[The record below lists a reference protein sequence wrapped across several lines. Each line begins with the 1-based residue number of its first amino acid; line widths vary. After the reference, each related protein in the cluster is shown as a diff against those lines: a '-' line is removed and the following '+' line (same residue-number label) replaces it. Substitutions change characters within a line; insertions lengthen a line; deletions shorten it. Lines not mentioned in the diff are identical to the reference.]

1 MKKLITLTLTLAMV
15 LSMAACGNKTDDDT
29 EPTPTPVVTEEPENT
44 EKPTET
50 PDAETP
56 APSEKPETPAPT
68 QKPEEKPAEKPVTP
82 APTEKPAET
91 PAPEQSGSAMSAADL
106 TTLMESILAG
116 ADEVNTGTISELPK
130 DNDNYQYNL
139 YIDYTEG
146 YECVTYAPMM
156 SSNAYFVALL
166 SVPDGVDVAAL
177 ADTIEAGADPNKWIC
192 VSADTVDTVVNGNV
206 ILFYMIDSAVYGN
219 TAGPLTEN
227 FQNASI

>member
-1 MKKLITLTLTLAMV
+1 MKKLITMTLTLAMV
-15 LSMAACGNKTDDDT
+15 LSMAACGNNADDDT

-56 APSEKPETPAPT
+56 APSEKP
-68 QKPEEKPAEKPVTP
+68 
-82 APTEKPAET
+82 AET

-106 TTLMESILAG
+106 TTLMESLLVG
-116 ADEVNTGTISELPK
+116 ADEVNSGTISELPK

-156 SSNAYFVALL
+156 SSQAYFVALL

>member
-1 MKKLITLTLTLAMV
+1 MKKLITMTLTLAMV
-15 LSMAACGNKTDDDT
+15 LSMAACGSNADDDT
-29 EPTPTPVVTEEPENT
+29 EPTPSPVVTEEPENT

-56 APSEKPETPAPT
+56 APSEKPEEKPETPAPT
-68 QKPEEKPAEKPVTP
+68 QKPEEKPATP
-82 APTEKPAET
+82 APSEKPAET

-106 TTLMESILAG
+106 TTLMESLLVG
-116 ADEVNTGTISELPK
+116 ADEVNSGTISELPK

-156 SSNAYFVALL
+156 SSKAYFVALL